1 MSRRRY
7 RIVMVLENGGYP
19 GDTRVCLE
27 ATALVQAG
35 YDVSVICPGDKK
47 NGNRWDVVDG
57 VRVYRYPAPRDTGGV
72 VGYVWEYGYSL
83 IVAGAISLSVWLRH
97 GMDAIHIHMPP
108 DLNGLLGVFYRIL
121 GKKFVMDHHD
131 LSPELFQA
139 QGRRNRVLYRLLLMF
154 ERISCRWA
162 HRLISTN
169 ETQRKTQMGRGG
181 AHADTCTVVRN
192 GPADFFFRQ
201 QHVPVHVGQM
211 SQRLVIGF
219 VGEMGEQDGVE
230 CLIRALHHLRTNR
243 GRSDFMGLLVGSGRS
258 LESLKKLANELCL
271 QDHVVFTGL
280 VPFHDVPRYIATFDI
295 GATPDPSN
303 PYNDSCTT
311 IKTMEYMALGKP
323 VVAFDTAEN
332 RITAEDAAI
341 YVVNNDVA
349 GYADALVRLMNDAE
363 LRARMGTA
371 GRRRIED
378 ELAWKYQRDRLLAV
392 YESL

>member
-1 MSRRRY
+1 
-7 RIVMVLENGGYP
+7 
-19 GDTRVCLE
+19 
-27 ATALVQAG
+27 
-35 YDVSVICPGDKK
+35 
-47 NGNRWDVVDG
+47 
-57 VRVYRYPAPRDTGGV
+57 
-72 VGYVWEYGYSL
+72 
-83 IVAGAISLSVWLRH
+83 
-97 GMDAIHIHMPP
+97 
-108 DLNGLLGVFYRIL
+108 
-121 GKKFVMDHHD
+121 
-131 LSPELFQA
+131 
-139 QGRRNRVLYRLLLMF
+139 
-154 ERISCRWA
+154 
-162 HRLISTN
+162 
-169 ETQRKTQMGRGG
+169 
-181 AHADTCTVVRN
+181 
-192 GPADFFFRQ
+192 
-201 QHVPVHVGQM
+201 
-211 SQRLVIGF
+211 
-219 VGEMGEQDGVE
+219 
-230 CLIRALHHLRTNR
+230 
-243 GRSDFMGLLVGSGRS
+243 MGLLVGSGRS